1 MWAPWAGFCEHAI
14 SRLYAKAVSVED
26 AREMIACYQEA
37 SRRGGKKMKHESSS
51 WDYASARGIQR
62 GEHVNHLLCE
72 KHRALERTLS
82 KK

>member
-1 MWAPWAGFCEHAI
+1 
-14 SRLYAKAVSVED
+14 
-26 AREMIACYQEA
+26 
-37 SRRGGKKMKHESSS
+37 MKHESSS

-82 KK
+82 KKQLTFYDYTGKLNHQTGHIAKMC